1 MKKHIWWSFSVADAS
16 FLCLSSGVSSRLV
29 PPTWED
35 HHPQKI
41 GGVHWHH
48 GNGQWGWDLGGN
60 KFGSSSLWRG
70 FFSPS
75 RWKCLTKTKMADWI
89 SMTWPGTVRIVSSLT
104 FWHQRVFL
112 HPFCSNACSTFSW
125 GWHRGGGEDGKS
137 WGTYYMTHYRW
148 QKLYK
153 QHWGGQHILGG
164 GWPLPPLGGTPVTLS
179 VIFFVLIDRP
189 LCVLLFLWPC
199 LSPFWVSLWCFYMF
213 FYFVFIFYCS
223 ALKYFLFLSLHPD
236 RITHRSLWGIE
247 NIYWILSYF
256 YLTKICFFSPEFW
269 P

>member
-70 FFSPS
+70 FFFPS

-89 SMTWPGTVRIVSSLT
+89 SMTWPGTVRIVSLSGTNECFYTLFAATPAVLFHGGDTGEGVRMGNREGHTTWHTTDDKNCISSTEGAST
-104 FWHQRVFL
+104 FW
-112 HPFCSNACSTFSW
+112 
-125 GWHRGGGEDGKS
+125 
-137 WGTYYMTHYRW
+137 
-148 QKLYK
+148 
-153 QHWGGQHILGG
+153 G
-164 GWPLPPLGGTPVTLS
+164 GWPLPPLGGTPVTLL
-179 VIFFVLIDRP
+179 VIFFVLIDQP

-199 LSPFWVSLWCFYMF
+199 LSRFWVSLWCFYMF

-236 RITHRSLWGIE
+236 RITHKSLWGIE

>member
-1 MKKHIWWSFSVADAS
+1 MVTGSEVGIWGA
-16 FLCLSSGVSSRLV
+16 
-29 PPTWED
+29 T
-35 HHPQKI
+35 
-41 GGVHWHH
+41 
-48 GNGQWGWDLGGN
+48 
-60 KFGSSSLWRG
+60 SLAHLHSDG

-89 SMTWPGTVRIVSSLT
+89 SMTWPGTVRIVSLSGTNECFYTLFAATPAVLFHGGDTGEGVRMGNREGHTTWHTTDDKNCISSTEGAST
-104 FWHQRVFL
+104 FW
-112 HPFCSNACSTFSW
+112 
-125 GWHRGGGEDGKS
+125 
-137 WGTYYMTHYRW
+137 
-148 QKLYK
+148 
-153 QHWGGQHILGG
+153 G

-179 VIFFVLIDRP
+179 VIFFVLIDQP

-199 LSPFWVSLWCFYMF
+199 LSRFWVSLWCFYMF

-236 RITHRSLWGIE
+236 RITHKSLWGIE